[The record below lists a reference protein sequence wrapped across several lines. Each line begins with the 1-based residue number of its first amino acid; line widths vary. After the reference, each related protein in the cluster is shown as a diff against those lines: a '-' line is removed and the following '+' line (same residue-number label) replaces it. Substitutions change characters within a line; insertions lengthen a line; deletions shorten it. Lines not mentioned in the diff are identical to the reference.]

1 MPWSSYKRQW
11 IHYGPWMIQKPE
23 NAFFKSGLVAACA
36 LNGVGKPWGPRNWE
50 PWMMGCLEIGLGQSI
65 DPRLHR
71 WPWSFQAL
79 HIFFLMIQMFVFYR
93 VSRLHQDE
101 VAQVFEVW
109 KKRGARKTTDTR
121 FLGAIWGSSSHFAP
135 LSKPCGQRDLWGS
148 LRVPPTGVTGFF
160 CEKNTRAMVYA
171 NLVTSR
177 WEQKSSTP
185 CPSFLGKEAGLE

>member
-36 LNGVGKPWGPRNWE
+36 LNGVGKPWGPRGWE
-50 PWMMGCLEIGLGQSI
+50 PWMMGC
-65 DPRLHR
+65 
-71 WPWSFQAL
+71 
-79 HIFFLMIQMFVFYR
+79 
-93 VSRLHQDE
+93 LHQDE